1 MNDLTNRLPCRILE
15 VTDYVRAF
23 NDHVAEFNAAE
34 IEATQ
39 LLDDSADVTVSE
51 SVLVADSDP
60 ENEEKGARGKTVAHR
75 VEVTMSRH
83 TFTLAL
89 VPFSIFS
96 TCFLVYISTNRT
108 F

>member
-39 LLDDSADVTVSE
+39 LLDDSADVAV
-51 SVLVADSDP
+51 
-60 ENEEKGARGKTVAHR
+60 
-75 VEVTMSRH
+75 
-83 TFTLAL
+83 
-89 VPFSIFS
+89 
-96 TCFLVYISTNRT
+96 
-108 F
+108 